1 MENVWHCVHC
11 GSPLDD
17 VHAMDTEGLE
27 GIEYAEA
34 ATCAHCGGI
43 TLTRLEGVEAAMA
56 LTRAVLETP
65 PRDRPERAPAC

>member
-1 MENVWHCVHC
+1 MDTVRHCVHC
-11 GSPLDD
+11 GSTLED
-17 VHAMDTEGLE
+17 VHAVDTEELE

-65 PRDRPERAPAC
+65 PQRIPA